1 MASFISKLSR
11 ECDQHQKILDRSS
24 IKTIRF
30 KNDMSTQ
37 YQILGPLFKAT
48 IPPAIIGL
56 LKEHCLSPL
65 LQGFEWSRWDAAK
78 PQGSW
83 PSTTTTWA
91 AWVVRMERL
100 FGEQWKALGIYDA
113 ILLSSMEIVF
123 DKELLLAALCFWC
136 SATNTMVLPLGPIG
150 PTILDIIAI
159 LGTSATGIPVDAT
172 LSGHPSNIDL
182 KTLFD
187 RRAFETLNCDGHIP
201 SKEDIQKL
209 HKNFCN
215 YNTLYLHFAGQ
226 GEEDLREG
234 EHEAFLFYWYN
245 KYICCTK
252 SNKCL
257 VENMPVAEALASGH
271 VLALSSNI
279 LAQLFRCLAEVTLHK
294 VDPHQNGPLWVFQLW
309 LQVYFASLRPA
320 IADFSPT
327 EALGPQL
334 ASRPTLP
341 HQAEEVFRYL
351 FALDDFSN
359 DEFLICRRRDYPS
372 FIRLPTSTWS
382 AEEDA
387 DLRQIWGSFV
397 LARDLPLGCDGKRSG
412 WEVYHPNFLARQ
424 LGYLQGCP
432 TPLLSSR
439 TVLSRGREPRSSKKE
454 CRTAVRE
461 FQERCQKFRLRL
473 ATPETHCTDT
483 FGEWWENYTQEF
495 FGAPVED
502 VLSRLF
508 GDRPKKASAPYTQGS
523 QPLRK
528 TEAVAAAMAGKKSV
542 VAQKDKPAGRAVLI
556 KRPRQE
562 AEPAVEPSPP
572 AKRVKQLAKK
582 GAREIHVISS
592 HTTGT
597 TTPSVSP
604 SPAAGQPLIEKQP
617 TSVTKTAQARPV
629 SVAGA
634 PVVPPSAEKAP
645 VPQQAVST
653 AEGPSP
659 KNPKP
664 SVFVL
669 EESEGS
675 DEVPLAH
682 RPHPRRQP
690 PLVSETTVQAGPST
704 ADRDKRPVEEPT
716 VVAEPL
722 APSQEQGVPASEA
735 AVPVGPSTADR
746 GKRPV
751 EEPKATAESP
761 VHPQDQGFHI
771 PPQEVTSAFWPSN
784 VDNLHRPRELRSN
797 LRHWARPLSSLGSS
811 NDPGDMAEVS
821 SRQASWEVEFKAL
834 LSSTTAESG
843 PSAAPTE
850 ATDPNALTQLRE
862 VLSLSASQVLERNGL
877 DRLGVCLND
886 LGADGR
892 LSGDAIV
899 RASSA
904 LEQVWET
911 FNVFQTAL
919 KAEQDLHAATAVQD
933 TLRPKIDDLRV
944 KGEVLAELD
953 RQMAELAKRRSAVA
967 SELARDFESGGKD
980 RLTEYVAAT
989 KRVERL
995 KLDKKNR
1002 QAEVIM
1008 ADVRWLELKA
1018 LLNTL
1023 LPSSP

>member
-1 MASFISKLSR
+1 
-11 ECDQHQKILDRSS
+11 
-24 IKTIRF
+24 
-30 KNDMSTQ
+30 
-37 YQILGPLFKAT
+37 
-48 IPPAIIGL
+48 
-56 LKEHCLSPL
+56 
-65 LQGFEWSRWDAAK
+65 
-78 PQGSW
+78 
-83 PSTTTTWA
+83 
-91 AWVVRMERL
+91 MERL

-150 PTILDIIAI
+150 PTILDITVI

-187 RRAFETLNCDGHIP
+187 RRAFETLNHDGHIP

-215 YNTLYLHFAGQ
+215 YNTLYLHFAGR

-234 EHEAFLFYWYN
+234 EHEAFIFYWYN

-309 LQVYFASLRPA
+309 LQVYFASLRSA

-334 ASRPTLP
+334 ASRPTPP

-359 DEFLICRRRDYPS
+359 DEFLRCRRRDYPS

-424 LGYLQGCP
+424 LSYLQGCP

-439 TVLSRGREPRSSKKE
+439 TVLSRGREPRSSEKE
-454 CRTAVRE
+454 CRTTVKE
-461 FQERCQKFRLRL
+461 FQERCQKFRLRP

-523 QPLRK
+523 RPLRK

-542 VAQKDKPAGRAVLI
+542 VAQKDKPAGRAVLV
-556 KRPRQE
+556 KRPLQE
-562 AEPAVEPSPP
+562 TEPAIEPSPP

-597 TTPSVSP
+597 TTPSASP
-604 SPAAGQPLIEKQP
+604 SPAAGQPLAEKQ
-617 TSVTKTAQARPV
+617 
-629 SVAGA
+629 
-634 PVVPPSAEKAP
+634 VVPPSVEKAP
-645 VPQQAVST
+645 VPQQVVST
-653 AEGPSP
+653 AEETSP

-675 DEVPLAH
+675 DEVPPAH
-682 RPHPRRQP
+682 RPHPRQPP
-690 PLVSETTVQAGPST
+690 PLVSETAVRAGPST
-704 ADRDKRPVEEPT
+704 ADRGKRPVKEPT
-716 VVAEPL
+716 PVAEPL
-722 APSQEQGVPASEA
+722 APSQDQDVPASSEA

-751 EEPKATAESP
+751 EEPEATAESP

-771 PPQEVTSAFWPSN
+771 PPQEVTSAF
-784 VDNLHRPRELRSN
+784 
-797 LRHWARPLSSLGSS
+797 
-811 NDPGDMAEVS
+811 
-821 SRQASWEVEFKAL
+821 VEFKAL

-843 PSAAPTE
+843 PSAATTE
-850 ATDPNALTQLRE
+850 AADPSALTQLRE
-862 VLSLSASQVLERNGL
+862 VLSLSSSQVLERNGL
-877 DRLGVCLND
+877 DLLGVCLND

-899 RASSA
+899 RASSP
-904 LEQVWET
+904 LERVRET
-911 FNVFQTAL
+911 FSIFQTAL
-919 KAEQDLHAATAVQD
+919 KAEQDLQAATAVQD
-933 TLRPKIDDLRV
+933 TLRPKIDDLR
-944 KGEVLAELD
+944 
-953 RQMAELAKRRSAVA
+953 AK
-967 SELARDFESGGKD
+967 
-980 RLTEYVAAT
+980 
-989 KRVERL
+989 
-995 KLDKKNR
+995 
-1002 QAEVIM
+1002 
-1008 ADVRWLELKA
+1008 
-1018 LLNTL
+1018 
-1023 LPSSP
+1023 

>member
-24 IKTIRF
+24 IKNIRF
-30 KNDMSTQ
+30 ENDMSTVH
-37 YQILGPLFKAT
+37 QILGPLFKAT
-48 IPPAIIGL
+48 IPPTITGL
-56 LKEHCLSPL
+56 LQEHCLTPL
-65 LQGFEWSRWDAAK
+65 LQGFEWSRWEAAK

-91 AWVVRMERL
+91 TWVVRMERL
-100 FGEQWKALGIYDA
+100 FGEKWKILGIYDA
-113 ILLSSMEIVF
+113 ILLSSMDIVP

-150 PTILDIIAI
+150 PTILDITAI
-159 LGTSATGIPVDAT
+159 LGTSATGIPIDAT

-187 RRAFETLNCDGHIP
+187 RRAFETLNSDGHIP
-201 SKEDIQKL
+201 SRDEIQKL
-209 HKNFCN
+209 HKNFLN
-215 YNTLYLHFAGQ
+215 YNTLYLHFAGR

-257 VENMPVAEALASGH
+257 VENMPVAEALASGR

-279 LAQLFRCLAEVTLHK
+279 LAHLFRCLAEATLHT

-320 IADFSPT
+320 IADFSAT

-334 ASRPTLP
+334 ASRPTPP

-351 FALDDFSN
+351 FALDDLTS
-359 DEFLICRRRDYPS
+359 DEFLICRRRDYPPS
-372 FIRLPTSTWS
+372 IKLPTSTWA

-387 DLRQIWGSFV
+387 ALRRTWGSFV

-432 TPLLSSR
+432 VPLLSSR
-439 TVLSRGREPRSSKKE
+439 TVLSRGREPRSSENE
-454 CRTAVRE
+454 CRTAAKE
-461 FQERCQKFRLRL
+461 FQEYCQRFRLRP

-495 FGAPVED
+495 FGTPVED
-502 VLSRLF
+502 VLNRLF
-508 GDRPKKASAPYTQGS
+508 GNRPKKAPAPHSQGS
-523 QPLRK
+523 RPLRK
-528 TEAVAAAMAGKKSV
+528 TEVVAAAMAGKKSV
-542 VAQKDKPAGRAVLI
+542 VAKKDKPAGRAGLT

-562 AEPAVEPSPP
+562 VGPAIKPSPP

-592 HTTGT
+592 HTT
-597 TTPSVSP
+597 TPSASP
-604 SPAAGQPLIEKQP
+604 SPAAGHSGVKKQP
-617 TSVTKTAQARPV
+617 ASAIETIPARPA
-629 SVAGA
+629 SVAGES
-634 PVVPPSAEKAP
+634 VVPPSVEKAP
-645 VPQQAVST
+645 VSHQAVPT
-653 AEGPSP
+653 TEENSP

-664 SVFVL
+664 TVFVL

-675 DEVPLAH
+675 DEVPLAR
-682 RPHPRRQP
+682 RPPTRQRTLP
-690 PLVSETTVQAGPST
+690 VPEMAVQPGPSSANRGKHT
-704 ADRDKRPVEEPT
+704 VEEPT
-716 VVAEPL
+716 PAAEPL
-722 APSQEQGVPASEA
+722 VPSQDQGVPASTEA
-735 AVPVGPSTADR
+735 AAPIGPSAADR
-746 GKRPV
+746 GKRLL
-751 EEPKATAESP
+751 EEPEATAESP
-761 VHPQDQGFHI
+761 IHPQDQGFHI

-784 VDNLHRPRELRSN
+784 VDNFHRPREVRSN

-821 SRQASWEVEFKAL
+821 SQQASWEVEFKAL

-843 PSAAPTE
+843 PSVAPTE
-850 ATDPNALTQLRE
+850 AADPSALTQLRE
-862 VLSLSASQVLERNGL
+862 VLSLSSSQVLERNGL
-877 DRLGVCLND
+877 DLLGVCLND

-904 LEQVWET
+904 LERVRET
-911 FNVFQTAL
+911 FGIFQTAL
-919 KAEQDLHAATAVQD
+919 KAEQDLQAATAVQD
-933 TLRPKIDDLRV
+933 TLRPKIDDLRA
-944 KGEVLAELD
+944 KGEALAELD
-953 RQMAELAKRRSAVA
+953 RQMAELTKRRSVIA

-980 RLTEYVAAT
+980 RLTEYAAAK

-995 KLDKKNR
+995 RLDKKNR

-1018 LLNTL
+1018 LLSTL

>member
-30 KNDMSTQ
+30 ENDMNTQ

-48 IPPAIIGL
+48 IPPTIIGL
-56 LKEHCLSPL
+56 LQEHCLKPL

-83 PSTTTTWA
+83 PSTTTSWA

-113 ILLSSMEIVF
+113 ILLSSMEIVP
-123 DKELLLAALCFWC
+123 DKELLQAALCFWC
-136 SATNTMVLPLGPIG
+136 SATNIMVLPLGPIG
-150 PTILDIIAI
+150 PTILDITAI
-159 LGTSATGIPVDAT
+159 LGTSAIGIPVDAT

-187 RRAFETLNCDGHIP
+187 RRAFETLSRDGHIP

-215 YNTLYLHFAGQ
+215 YNTLYLHFAGR

-279 LAQLFRCLAEVTLHK
+279 LAQLFRCLAEATLQK

-320 IADFSPT
+320 IAEFSPT
-327 EALGPQL
+327 EALGSQL
-334 ASRPTLP
+334 ASRPTPP

-359 DEFLICRRRDYPS
+359 DEFLICRRRNYPS
-372 FIRLPTSTWS
+372 SIRLPISPWS

-387 DLRQIWGSFV
+387 DLRQTWGSFV

-432 TPLLSSR
+432 IPLLSSR
-439 TVLSRGREPRSSKKE
+439 TVLSRGREPRSSEKE
-454 CRTAVRE
+454 CRTAVKE
-461 FQERCQKFRLRL
+461 FQERCQKFRLRP
-473 ATPETHCTDT
+473 ATPETQCTDT
-483 FGEWWENYTQEF
+483 FGEWWEKYTQEF

-508 GDRPKKASAPYTQGS
+508 SDRPKKASAPHPQGS
-523 QPLRK
+523 RPLRK
-528 TEAVAAAMAGKKSV
+528 TEAVAAATTGKKSV

-572 AKRVKQLAKK
+572 AKRVKQMAKK

-592 HTTGT
+592 HTT
-597 TTPSVSP
+597 TPSAS
-604 SPAAGQPLIEKQP
+604 SPAAGHSGVEKQP
-617 TSVTKTAQARPV
+617 ASAAETTPAQPA

-634 PVVPPSAEKAP
+634 SVVPPSVEKAP
-645 VPQQAVST
+645 VSQQAVST
-653 AEGPSP
+653 TEGTSP

-664 SVFVL
+664 SVLVL
-669 EESEGS
+669 DESEGS

-682 RPHPRRQP
+682 RPHTRRQP
-690 PLVSETTVQAGPST
+690 PPIPEMAVQTGPSP
-704 ADRDKRPVEEPT
+704 ANRGKRTVEEPIPVPEMAVQT
-716 VVAEPL
+716 GPSPANRGKRPIEEPIPVAEPL
-722 APSQEQGVPASEA
+722 VPSQDQGVPASSEA
-735 AVPVGPSTADR
+735 AAPVGPSAADR
-746 GKRPV
+746 GKRLL
-751 EEPKATAESP
+751 EEPEATAESP
-761 VHPQDQGFHI
+761 VHPQDQSFHI
-771 PPQEVTSAFWPSN
+771 PPQEVTSAF
-784 VDNLHRPRELRSN
+784 
-797 LRHWARPLSSLGSS
+797 
-811 NDPGDMAEVS
+811 
-821 SRQASWEVEFKAL
+821 ASWEVEFKAL
-834 LSSTTAESG
+834 LSSTIAKSG
-843 PSAAPTE
+843 PSAAPTD
-850 ATDPNALTQLRE
+850 AADPSALTQLRE
-862 VLSLSASQVLERNGL
+862 VLALSSSQVLERNGL
-877 DRLGVCLND
+877 DLLGVCLND

-904 LEQVWET
+904 LERVRET
-911 FNVFQTAL
+911 FSIFQTAL
-919 KAEQDLHAATAVQD
+919 KAEQDLQAAMAVQD
-933 TLRPKIDDLRV
+933 TLRPKIDDLRA
-944 KGEVLAELD
+944 KGETLAELD
-953 RQMAELAKRRSAVA
+953 RQMAELAKRRSAIA

-980 RLTEYVAAT
+980 RLTEYAAAN

-995 KLDKKNR
+995 KLAKKNR

-1018 LLNTL
+1018 LLSTL

>member
-30 KNDMSTQ
+30 ESDMSTVH
-37 YQILGPLFKAT
+37 QILGPLFKAT
-48 IPPAIIGL
+48 IPPTITGL
-56 LKEHCLSPL
+56 LQEHCLTPL
-65 LQGFEWSRWDAAK
+65 LQGFEWLRWDAAK

-83 PSTTTTWA
+83 PSTTTSWA

-113 ILLSSMEIVF
+113 VLLSSMDVVL

-136 SATNTMVLPLGPIG
+136 SATNTLVLPLGPIG
-150 PTILDIIAI
+150 HTIVDITAI
-159 LGTSATGIPVDAT
+159 LGTSATGLPIDAA

-182 KTLFD
+182 KMLFD
-187 RRAFETLNCDGHIP
+187 RRAFEALNRDGQIP
-201 SKEDIQKL
+201 SKDIQKL
-209 HKNFCN
+209 HKNFFN
-215 YNTLYLHFAGQ
+215 YNTLYLHFAGR

-234 EHEAFLFYWYN
+234 EHEAFIFYWYN

-279 LAQLFRCLAEVTLHK
+279 LAQLFRCLAEATFHK
-294 VDPHQNGPLWVFQLW
+294 IDPHQNGPLWVFQLW
-309 LQVYFASLRPA
+309 LQVYFASLRLA

-334 ASRPTLP
+334 ASRPTPP

-372 FIRLPTSTWS
+372 SVRLPTSTWG

-387 DLRQIWGSFV
+387 DLRQTWGSFV
-397 LARDLPLGCDGKRSG
+397 LAHDLPLGCDGKRSG

-432 TPLLSSR
+432 VPLLSSR
-439 TVLSRGREPRSSKKE
+439 TVPSRGREPRSSEKE
-454 CRTAVRE
+454 CKTTARE
-461 FQERCQKFRLRL
+461 FQEYCQKFRLRP

-483 FGEWWENYTQEF
+483 FDEWWENYTHEF
-495 FGAPVED
+495 FGAPV
-502 VLSRLF
+502 
-508 GDRPKKASAPYTQGS
+508 KNSAFDP
-523 QPLRK
+523 
-528 TEAVAAAMAGKKSV
+528 AAATV
-542 VAQKDKPAGRAVLI
+542 RTQLI
-556 KRPRQE
+556 
-562 AEPAVEPSPP
+562 S
-572 AKRVKQLAKK
+572 
-582 GAREIHVISS
+582 G
-592 HTTGT
+592 TGT
-597 TTPSVSP
+597 
-604 SPAAGQPLIEKQP
+604 
-617 TSVTKTAQARPV
+617 
-629 SVAGA
+629 
-634 PVVPPSAEKAP
+634 PVVPPSVEETP
-645 VPQQAVST
+645 VPKKVVSATEET
-653 AEGPSP
+653 APG
-659 KNPKP
+659 NPKP
-664 SVFVL
+664 SVFIM

-675 DEVPLAH
+675 DEVPLAD
-682 RPHPRRQP
+682 RPHSRRQP
-690 PLVSETTVQAGPST
+690 LPRSEMVVQA
-704 ADRDKRPVEEPT
+704 
-716 VVAEPL
+716 
-722 APSQEQGVPASEA
+722 
-735 AVPVGPSTADR
+735 GPSTADR

-751 EEPKATAESP
+751 EEPTEVAEPLAPSQDQDVPASSETAIPVGPSAADRGKRPLEEPEAAVESP
-761 VHPQDQGFHI
+761 VHSQDQGFHI

-784 VDNLHRPRELRSN
+784 VDNLYRPRELRSN

-834 LSSTTAESG
+834 ISSTTAESG
-843 PSAAPTE
+843 PSAATTE
-850 ATDPNALTQLRE
+850 AADPSALTQLRE
-862 VLSLSASQVLERNGL
+862 VMSLSTSQVLERNGL
-877 DRLGVCLND
+877 DLLGVCLND
-886 LGADGR
+886 LGADGH

-904 LEQVWET
+904 LERVQET
-911 FNVFQTAL
+911 FSIFQTAL
-919 KAEQDLHAATAVQD
+919 KAEQNLQAATAVQD
-933 TLRPKIDDLRV
+933 TLRPKIDDLRA
-944 KGEVLAELD
+944 KGEALAELD
-953 RQMAELAKRRSAVA
+953 RQMAELAKRRSAIA
-967 SELARDFESGGKD
+967 SELAKDFESGGKD
-980 RLTEYVAAT
+980 RLTEYAAA
-989 KRVERL
+989 KKQVERL

-1018 LLNTL
+1018 LLSTL
-1023 LPSSP
+1023 LPYSP

>member
-1 MASFISKLSR
+1 
-11 ECDQHQKILDRSS
+11 
-24 IKTIRF
+24 
-30 KNDMSTQ
+30 
-37 YQILGPLFKAT
+37 
-48 IPPAIIGL
+48 
-56 LKEHCLSPL
+56 
-65 LQGFEWSRWDAAK
+65 
-78 PQGSW
+78 
-83 PSTTTTWA
+83 
-91 AWVVRMERL
+91 MERL
-100 FGEQWKALGIYDA
+100 FGDQWKALGIYDV
-113 ILLSSMEIVF
+113 ILLSSMDVVL

-150 PTILDIIAI
+150 PTILDITAI
-159 LGTSATGIPVDAT
+159 LRTSTTGIPVDAT
-172 LSGHPSNIDL
+172 LSRHPSNIDL

-187 RRAFETLNCDGHIP
+187 RRAFETLSRDGHIP

-215 YNTLYLHFAGQ
+215 YNTLYLHFTSR

-257 VENMPVAEALASGH
+257 VENMLVAEALTSGQ

-279 LAQLFRCLAEVTLHK
+279 LTQLFRCLAEATLHK

-320 IADFSPT
+320 ITDFTPT

-334 ASRPTLP
+334 ASRPIPP

-372 FIRLPTSTWS
+372 FIRLPTSTWG
-382 AEEDA
+382 AEDDA
-387 DLRQIWGSFV
+387 DLRQTWGSFV
-397 LARDLPLGCDGKRSG
+397 LVRDLPLGCDGKRSG

-432 TPLLSSR
+432 VPLLSSR
-439 TVLSRGREPRSSKKE
+439 TILSRGREPRSSEKE
-454 CRTAVRE
+454 SNTAVRE
-461 FQERCQKFRLRL
+461 FQERCQKFHLRP

-483 FGEWWENYTQEF
+483 FGEWWENYIQEF
-495 FGAPVED
+495 FGAPVEE
-502 VLSRLF
+502 VLNKLF
-508 GDRPKKASAPYTQGS
+508 GDRPKKASAPQTQGNRPS
-523 QPLRK
+523 RK
-528 TEAVAAAMAGKKSV
+528 TEAVAAAMVEKKSALV
-542 VAQKDKPAGRAVLI
+542 KRDKAAVRAVPT

-562 AEPAVEPSPP
+562 AEPAVEPPPP

-592 HTTGT
+592 QITRA

-604 SPAAGQPLIEKQP
+604 SPAVVQPSVEKQP
-617 TSVTKTAQARPV
+617 APAAETIRPRPV
-629 SVAGA
+629 SRVGT
-634 PVVPPSAEKAP
+634 PVVPPSVDEAP
-645 VPQQAVST
+645 TPKKVVSAT
-653 AEGPSP
+653 KRAAP

-664 SVFVL
+664 SVFIL

-675 DEVPLAH
+675 DEVPLAD
-682 RPHPRRQP
+682 RPHSRRQP
-690 PLVSETTVQAGPST
+690 PPRSEMVVQAG
-704 ADRDKRPVEEPT
+704 
-716 VVAEPL
+716 L
-722 APSQEQGVPASEA
+722 
-735 AVPVGPSTADR
+735 STADR
-746 GKRPV
+746 GKRSV
-751 EEPKATAESP
+751 EEPTAVAEPLASPQDQDVPAFSETVVPVGPSAADRGKRPLEEPEATAESP

-771 PPQEVTSAFWPSN
+771 PPHEVTSAF
-784 VDNLHRPRELRSN
+784 
-797 LRHWARPLSSLGSS
+797 
-811 NDPGDMAEVS
+811 
-821 SRQASWEVEFKAL
+821 ASWEVEFKAL
-834 LSSTTAESG
+834 ISSTTAESG
-843 PSAAPTE
+843 PSAATTE
-850 ATDPNALTQLRE
+850 TADPSALTQLRE
-862 VLSLSASQVLERNGL
+862 VLSLSTSQVLERNGL
-877 DRLGVCLND
+877 DLLGACLND

-892 LSGDAIV
+892 LSSDAIV

-904 LEQVWET
+904 LERVRET
-911 FNVFQTAL
+911 FSIFQTAL
-919 KAEQDLHAATAVQD
+919 KAERDLQAATAVQD
-933 TLRPKIDDLRV
+933 TLRPKIDDLRA
-944 KGEVLAELD
+944 KGEALAELD
-953 RQMAELAKRRSAVA
+953 RQMAELAKRWSAIA
-967 SELARDFESGGKD
+967 SDLAKDFESGGKD
-980 RLTEYVAAT
+980 RLTEYAATT

-1018 LLNTL
+1018 LLSTL